1 MISFL
6 IENDDLVFNEQNELE
21 MITGNDE
28 KAQSI
33 QRIMTTNLK
42 EFFLN
47 ERFGFDY
54 RLLKQK
60 TINKNY
66 LRMGINDAIT
76 IDPDI
81 KSIDGLTVSDQTTD
95 RKALIGFKV
104 LLKDGTTIE
113 SEVGA

>member
-6 IENDDLVFNEQNELE
+6 IENDDIVFNEQNELK

-33 QRIMTTNLK
+33 QRTMTTNLK

-54 RLLKQK
+54 RLLQQK

-76 IDPDI
+76 IDPEI
-81 KSIDGLTVSDQTTD
+81 KGIDSLTVSEPTPERT
-95 RKALIGFKV
+95 ASIGLRV
-104 LLKDGTTIE
+104 LLKDGTSIE
-113 SEVGA
+113 SEVTD

>member
-6 IENDDLVFNEQNELE
+6 IENDDIVFNEQNELK

-33 QRIMTTNLK
+33 QRTMTTNLK

-54 RLLKQK
+54 RLLQQK

-66 LRMGINDAIT
+66 LRMGINDAVT

-81 KSIDGLTVSDQTTD
+81 KSIDNLTVSEPTPERTASISF
-95 RKALIGFKV
+95 RV

-113 SEVGA
+113 SEVSA

>member
-6 IENDDLVFNEQNELE
+6 IENDDLVFNEQNELVL
-21 MITGNDE
+21 ITGNEE

-33 QRIMTTNLK
+33 QRTMTTNLK

-54 RLLKQK
+54 RLLQQK

-66 LRMGINDAIT
+66 LRMGINDAVT
-76 IDPDI
+76 FDHDI
-81 KSIDGLTVSDQTTD
+81 KGIDSLTVSEPTAD
-95 RKALIGFKV
+95 RRGAIGFKV

-113 SEVGA
+113 SEVSA

>member
-6 IENDDLVFNEQNELE
+6 IENDDIVFNEQNELK
-21 MITGNDE
+21 MISGNEE
-28 KAQSI
+28 KAQGI

-54 RLLKQK
+54 RLLQQK

-66 LRMGINDAIT
+66 LRIGINDAIT
-76 IDPDI
+76 FDQEI
-81 KSIDGLTVSDQTTD
+81 KGIDGLTVSEPTSD

-104 LLKDGTTIE
+104 LLKNGTTIE
-113 SEVGA
+113 SEVSA

>member
-6 IENDDLVFNEQNELE
+6 IENDDLVFNEQNELK

-33 QRIMTTNLK
+33 QRTMTTNLK

-54 RLLKQK
+54 RILQQK

-66 LRMGINDAIT
+66 LRMGINDAVT

-81 KSIDGLTVSDQTTD
+81 KSIDNLTVSGPTPERTASIIF
-95 RKALIGFKV
+95 RV
-104 LLKDGTTIE
+104 LLKDGTSIE
-113 SEVGA
+113 SEVTA

>member
-6 IENDDLVFNEQNELE
+6 IENDDIVFNEQNELKL
-21 MITGNDE
+21 ISGNDE

-33 QRIMTTNLK
+33 QRTMTTNLK

-54 RLLKQK
+54 RLLQQK

-81 KSIDGLTVSDQTTD
+81 KSIDGLTVSDPTTD

>member
-6 IENDDLVFNEQNELE
+6 IENDDIVFNEQNELVLV
-21 MITGNDE
+21 TGNEE

-33 QRIMTTNLK
+33 QRTMTTNLK

-54 RLLKQK
+54 RLLQQK

-76 IDPDI
+76 FDTDI
-81 KSIDGLTVSDQTTD
+81 KGIDSLTVSEPTTD
-95 RKALIGFKV
+95 RNATIGFKV
-104 LLKDGTTIE
+104 LLKNGTTIE
-113 SEVGA
+113 SEVSA

>member
-6 IENDDLVFNEQNELE
+6 IENDDIVFNEQNDLM
-21 MITGNDE
+21 MITGNEE

-33 QRIMTTNLK
+33 QRTMTTNLK

-54 RLLKQK
+54 RLFQQK

-66 LRMGINDAIT
+66 LRLGINDAIT
-76 IDPDI
+76 IDSDI
-81 KSIDGLTVSDQTTD
+81 KSIDNLTVSEPTAD
-95 RKALIGFKV
+95 RNVLIGFRV

-113 SEVGA
+113 SEVTV